1 MNDRNHPV
9 PVGAACGGDFSRPS
23 CVDHRNA
30 LDRSPWATEVA
41 PTVAPTAVNAL
52 FAALCALSLAACTL
66 GPDHVRPAV
75 ETPAAFKE
83 AGEWKAAEP
92 RDPLAA
98 DTWWK
103 AFGDPVLDALQ
114 DKVEISNQNLRIAE
128 AQYRQ
133 ARALADAARAS
144 WLPAVNATAG
154 ATRSA
159 TSAAT
164 DSAGSAPPRNSFSLG
179 ATASWELD
187 VWGRIA
193 RNVEAADARIQASE
207 ADLAAARLSAH
218 ATMAQTYFQL
228 RAAERQQQLLDAAV
242 AAYERSLELTRNRY
256 AAGVAGKADVVQ
268 GESQLRSA
276 RASAVEA
283 RLSRSQYEHAI
294 AVLLGQAPAS
304 FSLPV
309 SAGPLPTAPVAVTLP
324 STLLERRPDIAAAE
338 RRVAAANAAIGA
350 AEAARFPV
358 LGLSASAG
366 FRRSQIEDLLTV
378 PSRYWSLGPTLAASL
393 FDAGARK
400 AAVSQSRA
408 AWEQAVATYR
418 QTVLV
423 AFQEVEDNLAA
434 ARLLEEAAAEQS
446 AAVAA
451 AAEAEAIAL
460 NQYRAGTVAYLNV
473 IVLQAAHLSA
483 QRSANDLAARR
494 LVAAV
499 LLAKNAG
506 GSFAQTDL
514 ATVTSRKD

>member
-1 MNDRNHPV
+1 M
-9 PVGAACGGDFSRPS
+9 
-23 CVDHRNA
+23 
-30 LDRSPWATEVA
+30 
-41 PTVAPTAVNAL
+41 
-52 FAALCALSLAACTL
+52 
-66 GPDHVRPAV
+66 
-75 ETPAAFKE
+75 
-83 AGEWKAAEP
+83 
-92 RDPLAA
+92 
-98 DTWWK
+98 
-103 AFGDPVLDALQ
+103 
-114 DKVEISNQNLRIAE
+114 
-128 AQYRQ
+128 
-133 ARALADAARAS
+133 
-144 WLPAVNATAG
+144 
-154 ATRSA
+154 
-159 TSAAT
+159 
-164 DSAGSAPPRNSFSLG
+164 
-179 ATASWELD
+179 
-187 VWGRIA
+187 
-193 RNVEAADARIQASE
+193 
-207 ADLAAARLSAH
+207 
-218 ATMAQTYFQL
+218 
-228 RAAERQQQLLDAAV
+228 
-242 AAYERSLELTRNRY
+242 AAYARSLELTRNRY

-276 RASAVEA
+276 RAAAVEA

-434 ARLLEEAAAEQS
+434 ARLLEEAAVEQS

-451 AAEAEAIAL
+451 AAQAEAIAL

-499 LLAKNAG
+499 QLARNAG
-506 GSFAQTDL
+506 GSWRGD
-514 ATVTSRKD
+514 VK